1 MQRTSSSST
10 RSSST
15 TSSSSA
21 QKKTELL
28 ELTEDLNSVKPEI
41 KKEALKKVIAN
52 MTVGKDVSPLFQSV
66 IKCIEVN
73 DIEIKKLVYLYIIN
87 NSRTRPD
94 DAIMV
99 ISLFRKVNFLLFE
112 RIPRWRSWAFIRTS
126 KIRPAHFCELLR
138 PELWDASE
146 SKSWM
151 ITLLTL

>member
-112 RIPRWRSWAFIRTS
+112 RIPR
-126 KIRPAHFCELLR
+126 
-138 PELWDASE
+138 
-146 SKSWM
+146 
-151 ITLLTL
+151 